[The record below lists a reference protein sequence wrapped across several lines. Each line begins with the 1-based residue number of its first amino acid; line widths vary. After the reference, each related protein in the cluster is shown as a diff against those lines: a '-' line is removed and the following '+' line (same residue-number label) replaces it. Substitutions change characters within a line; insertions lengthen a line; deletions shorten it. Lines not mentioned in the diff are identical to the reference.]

1 MNKKDNNIDSL
12 DFNDLELSN
21 KLKNLEWD
29 LQPNRD
35 LWPDISSRIR
45 FADKTRK
52 STPVWMPFAMAA
64 SLVLATIAL
73 VFSSMTYQRSLDTDR
88 YQATLAKYQESQLA
102 LIEQQ
107 HQMVRVQ
114 FSQLLK
120 NERDTLSP
128 EFVSE
133 LETLLLN
140 VDTASAEIKNALNL
154 QPNNPDYT
162 SMLVR
167 TYQQE
172 IKFLNT
178 IQSSR
183 ANSEKSDLVNGI
195 SI

>member
-1 MNKKDNNIDSL
+1 MKIIDNNDNTKLNDS
-12 DFNDLELSN
+12 ELNHRLSD
-21 KLKNLEWD
+21 LEWD
-29 LQPNRD
+29 IQPDRD

-45 FADKTRK
+45 FAVKARKT
-52 STPVWMPFAMAA
+52 TPVWMPFAMAA
-64 SLVLATIAL
+64 SLVLATVAL
-73 VFSSMTYQRSLDTDR
+73 VFSSMTYQHSLDADR
-88 YQATLAKYQESQLA
+88 YQATLAMYQESQLA

-114 FSQLLK
+114 FSQLLQ
-120 NERDTLSP
+120 NERNSLNP

-133 LETLLLN
+133 LDALMLN
-140 VDTASAEIKNALNL
+140 IDTASTEIKKALIL

-183 ANSEKSDLVNGI
+183 VNLDNAVLTDDI